1 MRKILDVAQLK
12 TGETPQVRFPHGPA
26 QAQLR
31 RPTLPFHF
39 DQTGFGKLPDVMRD
53 GRGADRFLLAQ
64 TAAGHAFG
72 PRHLLENGEAAPVG
86 QRTRNGVELVLGQ
99 LLTGWAA
106 FRGHF
111 GSANRR
117 ARRPAAIQASGFVQ
131 TTCPVTRMRPCAPAA
146 ILWDRGFVM
155 ALHMKTGE
163 NSQRADKQLAV
174 PSAAAADPA
183 AFELLRVWVAHQA
196 QQVTLRP
203 GVWQE
208 PSAWGVML
216 ADLARSIVKI
226 HAEND
231 AELDGDA
238 FLSALLEGFD
248 NEIESVLEEFGED
261 DEQEHEAG

>member
-1 MRKILDVAQLK
+1 
-12 TGETPQVRFPHGPA
+12 
-26 QAQLR
+26 
-31 RPTLPFHF
+31 
-39 DQTGFGKLPDVMRD
+39 
-53 GRGADRFLLAQ
+53 
-64 TAAGHAFG
+64 
-72 PRHLLENGEAAPVG
+72 
-86 QRTRNGVELVLGQ
+86 
-99 LLTGWAA
+99 
-106 FRGHF
+106 
-111 GSANRR
+111 
-117 ARRPAAIQASGFVQ
+117 
-131 TTCPVTRMRPCAPAA
+131 
-146 ILWDRGFVM
+146 M
-155 ALHMKTGE
+155 ALNAKAGD
-163 NSQRADKQLAV
+163 QRQQGDKQLAV
-174 PSAAAADPA
+174 PDAATADPA